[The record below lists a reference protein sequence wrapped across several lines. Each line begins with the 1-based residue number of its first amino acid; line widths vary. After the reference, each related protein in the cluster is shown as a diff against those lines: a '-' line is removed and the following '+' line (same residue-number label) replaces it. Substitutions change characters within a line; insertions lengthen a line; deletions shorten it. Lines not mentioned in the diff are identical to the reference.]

1 MTYCFQLLPHANIHY
16 QQALAALGTAEL
28 SCMLQALGLR
38 AEVTLQ
44 EIGGSAFMRLE
55 TSQPLPEEVLRRL
68 SAHSAMLMMCEQ
80 QGELLRPL
88 PKAFAPYLPQ
98 DLSEVLKY
106 KGKTSAVFT
115 RMMLNCAHAASD
127 FFADDRPLTLL
138 DPMCGKA
145 TTPFCAMERGWN
157 SIGVDTD
164 LPALEEADRY
174 LSRYLKL
181 HKLKHQR
188 AEISLTVKGR
198 GVPGVAYTTADTR
211 EHYAANDV
219 RTLRLLH
226 ADTARCGELLRKT
239 PVDLIVSDLPYG
251 IQHAPVDGRKPE
263 PFTSLMARALPAWR
277 QVMRTGGAMALS
289 FNTLTL
295 PREKLLAIIADAGFT
310 PLDTPPYQQF
320 LHFVEQAVMR
330 DVIVARKDA

>member
-1 MTYCFQLLPHANIHY
+1 MIYCFQLLPHANLHY
-16 QQALAALGTAEL
+16 QEALATLGTAEL
-28 SCMLQALGLR
+28 SCMLQALRLTVQP
-38 AEVTLQ
+38 AVIF
-44 EIGGSAFMRLE
+44 IGGQPFMQIDVP
-55 TSQPLPEEVLRRL
+55 QPLTDDALRRL
-68 SAHSAMLMMCEQ
+68 AQHSAMLLMCEK
-80 QGELLRPL
+80 QGDLLRPL
-88 PKAFAPYLPQ
+88 PRETAQYLPP

-127 FFADDRPLTLL
+127 FFTDDRPLTLL

-145 TTPFCAMERGWN
+145 TTPFCAMERGWH
-157 SIGVDTD
+157 GVGIDTD

-174 LSRYLKL
+174 MSRYLKL

-188 AEISLTVKGR
+188 TEISLTVKGR
-198 GVPGVAYTTADTR
+198 GVPGVQYATADTR
-211 EHYAANDV
+211 EHYSAGDV

-226 ADTARCGELLRKT
+226 ADTAKCAELLKKT

-263 PFTSLMARALPAWR
+263 PFTSLMARALPTWR
-277 QVMRTGGAMALS
+277 QVLRDGGAMALS

-295 PREKLLAIIADAGFT
+295 PRQKLLQIVADAGFT
-310 PLDTPPYQQF
+310 PMEEAPYQNF

-330 DVIVARKDA
+330 DVVVARKNP